1 MAAVRGGANVDTV
14 SCVGELVPDAVHG
27 QNVMRTQ
34 FPANVLDV
42 RIDGTIERLCG
53 RTTYRMEQLC
63 TREDPSCV
71 TREGGNDL
79 ELGRG
84 QLDRYLAAGDAHARD
99 VDDHVGHAETIR
111 ICAALLGP
119 AKHRAHSRDELTRA
133 ERLGDNQL
141 DVRGTQQWSATLGQ
155 LVLHTLAFDLADRLP
170 QGMMI
175 LPGAAKPAAV
185 RSINLAFE
193 EIAAGPEA
201 KVVVDA
207 RWETRHEL
215 IEVPIASLDS
225 ANVASGLSQALA
237 TLSDR
242 IVAASTGR

>member
-1 MAAVRGGANVDTV
+1 M
-14 SCVGELVPDAVHG
+14 
-27 QNVMRTQ
+27 
-34 FPANVLDV
+34 
-42 RIDGTIERLCG
+42 
-53 RTTYRMEQLC
+53 
-63 TREDPSCV
+63 
-71 TREGGNDL
+71 
-79 ELGRG
+79 
-84 QLDRYLAAGDAHARD
+84 
-99 VDDHVGHAETIR
+99 
-111 ICAALLGP
+111 
-119 AKHRAHSRDELTRA
+119 
-133 ERLGDNQL
+133 
-141 DVRGTQQWSATLGQ
+141 RGTQQWSATLGQ

-207 RWETRHEL
+207 RWETRHER
-215 IEVPIASLDS
+215 IEVPITSLDS

-242 IVAASTGR
+242 IVAASSGR